1 MQIILNDSLVIKN
14 ILLLIEVKVVSHL
27 LIERKITCHSS
38 MTLKLLL
45 TVGVGV
51 SIAAL
56 ITALLVGSYS
66 KEHAAFALTR
76 GTPYDDLL
84 SSAMTEG
91 SDQKE
96 LALMGANSSQ
106 AGPNANDSSV
116 FIYGDLGNDEI
127 RGSNQSDHLGGGPG
141 SDIIYGY
148 NGGDYIQGDLGIDSI
163 YGGEGDDVLSG
174 SEGADYFDCG
184 EGRDSVDDFNPIEG
198 DFAVANCEIL
208 ENDEKPVATP

>member
-1 MQIILNDSLVIKN
+1 
-14 ILLLIEVKVVSHL
+14 
-27 LIERKITCHSS
+27 

-56 ITALLVGSYS
+56 IAALLVGSYS

-91 SDQKE
+91 SNQKE
-96 LALMGANSSQ
+96 LALMGTNSSQ
-106 AGPNANDSSV
+106 AGPNANGSSV

-127 RGSNQSDHLGGGPG
+127 RGSNQGDHLGGGPG

-148 NGGDYIQGDLGIDSI
+148 NGGDYIQGGLGIDSI

-184 EGRDSVDDFNPIEG
+184 EGRDSVDDFKPMEG
-198 DFAVANCEIL
+198 DFAVANCEVL

>member
-1 MQIILNDSLVIKN
+1 MS
-14 ILLLIEVKVVSHL
+14 
-27 LIERKITCHSS
+27 
-38 MTLKLLL
+38 
-45 TVGVGV
+45 
-51 SIAAL
+51 
-56 ITALLVGSYS
+56 
-66 KEHAAFALTR
+66 
-76 GTPYDDLL
+76 
-84 SSAMTEG
+84 EG
-91 SDQKE
+91 SNQND

-106 AGPNANDSSV
+106 AGPNANGSSV

-148 NGGDYIQGDLGIDSI
+148 DGGDYIQGGLGIDSI

-184 EGRDSVDDFNPIEG
+184 EGRDSVDDFNPMEG

-208 ENDEKPVATP
+208 ENDEKPVATH